1 MTTDAIVSLLLE
13 VSWRSVLVAAL
24 VGGVLLLWRVRGG
37 AVRHA
42 AWTGVMSAML
52 LMPALVAV
60 APEWQL
66 PVRLSEMRAM
76 PTEGGVAAPEDQQAR
91 GEMPT
96 QVVANDVRSPRPSAG
111 RAANNAALAA
121 PSVIA
126 RTGAPAGP
134 DWLRVVVSIWLAGI
148 VVNLAVMVMGWRLA
162 RRLVS
167 GARTSEIDPRVLESP
182 AVSAPCAVGVWRVR
196 VVVPRVWRTWSRAG
210 RDAVLQHEFA
220 HVRRRDLLVA
230 FLTRL
235 NRAVFWFNPLAWW
248 LERRIAAAAEQACD
262 EAVLLSGQDPQRYA
276 AVLVEMAG
284 ALRSGGGRVAWQSI
298 GMVDGGDLESRV
310 DRVLTGEVPRLS
322 RWRVAGVM
330 GMSTA
335 ALVVAV
341 ACQQAPKPLMPN
353 PEVTKEIADYQAR
366 EAKWKADKAL
376 TVDQATALVK
386 TFADTND
393 LSVAQSL
400 LTFYMDRGQALMGWN
415 EMVAARRPLLLTLI
429 ERHPQSGVTR
439 WPLEPRF
446 DPTGW
451 AAAKDLWLAHVAKP
465 DVTATVLGN
474 AATFFQRAEPERAE
488 QLLLRAIA
496 LDPNGPQPRVSSG
509 MYIPSWVSRLGNL
522 YTSVILGT
530 TVDNDNTRDIEVSRE
545 VTSSGFATHA
555 RQTLDQSTDSRLLAA
570 AGLAFLERVTWAE
583 GPDDLSQS
591 VGFDVVALGRGYL
604 QRAVAI
610 DPSMTATAA
619 HLARLDEQRK
629 YRQLVTSLEGQL
641 GRYLGDATPEK
652 VAALP
657 VDVRMVLLPALAHN
671 AYASSECGD
680 CYKNDPGGPERK
692 RAQAR
697 AYADAALAL
706 AQSAPDDPR
715 AAGLRFSAELALGTL
730 AIRAGD
736 RRTAVRHLE
745 QATKLA
751 QSTPQVLADR
761 MGSQP
766 LLHALLDSGERE
778 TVAAFYDALALHEE
792 PQSGYAKAADAIRKG
807 YMPENYQRGLSR
819 AGRLIAN

>member
-1 MTTDAIVSLLLE
+1 MTASAIVSVLLE
-13 VSWRSVLVAAL
+13 VSWRAVLVAAL
-24 VGGVLLLWRVRGG
+24 VGGVLLLWRAKGG

-42 AWTGVMSAML
+42 AWTAVMVAML

-60 APEWQL
+60 VPEWQL
-66 PVRLSEMRAM
+66 PVRLPVM
-76 PTEGGVAAPEDQQAR
+76 GAAPGLNPIAEMEDLR
-91 GEMPT
+91 PDVVMPAPVT
-96 QVVANDVRSPRPSAG
+96 SVPVSPTRASTDRSIAIGGPVVASRLPQ
-111 RAANNAALAA
+111 
-121 PSVIA
+121 
-126 RTGAPAGP
+126 TGAPAEP
-134 DWLRVVVSIWLAGI
+134 QWPRVALLIWLVGI
-148 VVNLAVMVMGWRLA
+148 VVNCGVMAMGWRMA
-162 RRLVS
+162 RRLVR

-182 AVSAPCAVGVWRVR
+182 AVSAPCAVGVWRVS

-220 HVRRRDLLVA
+220 HVKRRDLFVA

-262 EAVLLSGQDPQRYA
+262 EAVLSSGQDPQRYA

-322 RWRVAGVM
+322 RWRVAGVL
-330 GMSTA
+330 GMSSA

-353 PEVTKEIADYQAR
+353 PEVTKEITDYQAR

-376 TVDQATALVK
+376 TLDQATALVQ

-429 ERHPQSGVTR
+429 ERHPESGITR

-451 AAAKDLWLAHVAKP
+451 AAAKDLWLVHVAKP
-465 DVTATVLGN
+465 DVTPTVLGN

-496 LDPNGPQPRVSSG
+496 QDPNGPQPRVSNG
-509 MYIPSWVSRLGNL
+509 MYNPSWVSRLGNL
-522 YTSVILGT
+522 YASVILGT
-530 TVDNDNTRDIEVSRE
+530 TVDNDNTRVIEVSRD
-545 VTSSGFATHA
+545 VASSTVATHA
-555 RQTLDQSTDSRLLAA
+555 RQTLEQSTDARLLAA
-570 AGLAFLERVTWAE
+570 AGVAFLTKVTSAE

-604 QRAVAI
+604 QRAVTI
-610 DPSMTATAA
+610 DPSMTAMAA
-619 HLARLDEQRK
+619 YLGRFDEQRK

-641 GRYLGDATPEK
+641 GRYLRDATPAK
-652 VAALP
+652 VAELP
-657 VDVRMVLLPALAHN
+657 VDVQMDLIPRLAEL
-671 AYASSECGD
+671 AYSSSFCAD
-680 CYKNDPGGPERK
+680 CYKDDPGGPERK
-692 RAQAR
+692 RMETR
-697 AYADAALAL
+697 AYAAAATALAAERPNDPRAGRLRLTAALAYGGL
-706 AQSAPDDPR
+706 AMHD
-715 AAGLRFSAELALGTL
+715 
-730 AIRAGD
+730 GD
-736 RRTAVRHLE
+736 RPGAVRHLAE
-745 QATKLA
+745 AESILRT
-751 QSTPQVLADR
+751 TPPGVGGMNYQY
-761 MGSQP
+761 
-766 LLHALLDSGERE
+766 LLHALLDAGERE
-778 TVAAFYDALALHEE
+778 TVAAFYDALALHSD
-792 PQSGYAKAADAIRKG
+792 PDASNSFAKAAAAIRDG
-807 YMPENYQRGLSR
+807 YMPANYQRGLSR
-819 AGRLIAN
+819 Q